1 MKRNLDDYRKEMK
14 ALETRS
20 HALQKTVSSEINDTS
35 FRKRGQPVEAPSS
48 AKWAKLMPGL
58 MAILMAILTL
68 IFLIISEVL
77 KNH

>member
-1 MKRNLDDYRKEMK
+1 MK

-20 HALQKTVSSEINDTS
+20 HALQKGVSSEINDTS
-35 FRKRGQPVEAPSS
+35 FRKREQPVEAPSS

-68 IFLIISEVL
+68 IFLIISEVF

>member
-1 MKRNLDDYRKEMK
+1 MKRNLKDYKKEMRE
-14 ALETRS
+14 LETRF
-20 HALQKTVSSEINDTS
+20 HRIHENASSEVNHTHILKKEPRLRPPLST
-35 FRKRGQPVEAPSS
+35 
-48 AKWAKLMPGL
+48 KWARLMPGL